1 MGANGCY
8 LVGGMLGK
16 MTKMGEFKVLGVA
29 MGVVVGVLT
38 LGLAQRINTFVF
50 I

>member
-1 MGANGCY
+1 MSS
-8 LVGGMLGK
+8 LIFEMLGK